1 MDSLCKF
8 TLLWER
14 LRRRNP
20 SRDLFN
26 TEYSNEKFTLRT
38 LSIFAYYAQF
48 AYFCTLTFF
57 HKCRKIHSVV
67 VILRLR
73 GVDHR
78 GKLDHGIF

>member
-14 LRRRNP
+14 LRRRNA

-26 TEYSNEKFTLRT
+26 TEYSNGKCTLRM

-78 GKLDHGIF
+78 GKLDRGIF